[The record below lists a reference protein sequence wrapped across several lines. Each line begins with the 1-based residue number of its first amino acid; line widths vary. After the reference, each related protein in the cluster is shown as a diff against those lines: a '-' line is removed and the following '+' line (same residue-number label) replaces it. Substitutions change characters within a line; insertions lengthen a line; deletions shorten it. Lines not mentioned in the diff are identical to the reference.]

1 MLYDAPHR
9 GSPSPTMSD
18 ATTILVD
25 TDLERD
31 YAAAAATGL
40 YLRLVGD
47 GTISSV
53 YEVESEPRFR
63 VLDERLTQETG
74 VYAIGLHASN
84 HRWRDDE
91 QGGSR
96 LVEGGPE
103 NGIFCR
109 YDGSFTIR
117 CPECRQPLAPGDE
130 GSEALEEALA
140 VWCDAPNSAY
150 VACPGC
156 AAWTPLTLWRSP
168 AHDFAVG
175 HFAITLYGTH
185 LRSLTDIDHDHFA
198 TLLRHRLGDLAG
210 DFAVVYARA

>member
-1 MLYDAPHR
+1 MLYDAPHW

-31 YAAAAATGL
+31 DAAAAATGL

-63 VLDERLTQETG
+63 VLDERLTQDTG
-74 VYAIGLHASN
+74 VYAIGLHASS

-91 QGGSR
+91 HGGSH

-156 AAWTPLTLWRSP
+156 AAWTPLTSWRSP

-185 LRSLTDIDHDHFA
+185 LRSLTDGDHDHAA
-198 TLLRHRLGDLAG
+198 TLLRQRLGDVAG
-210 DFAVVYARA
+210 DFAVVYAKA

>member
-31 YAAAAATGL
+31 DAAAAATGL

-150 VACPGC
+150 VVCPGC
-156 AAWTPLTLWRSP
+156 TAWTPLTLWRSP

-185 LRSLTDIDHDHFA
+185 LRSLTDSDHDHFA
-198 TLLRHRLGDLAG
+198 TLLRQRLGDLAS

>member
-1 MLYDAPHR
+1 MLYEAPR
-9 GSPSPTMSD
+9 WGSPSPTMSD

-31 YAAAAATGL
+31 DAAAAATGL

-47 GTISSV
+47 GTISPI

-74 VYAIGLHASN
+74 VYAIGLHASS
-84 HRWRDDE
+84 HRWCDDE

-185 LRSLTDIDHDHFA
+185 LHSLTGKAHDHDA

-210 DFAVVYARA
+210 DFAVVYAKA

>member
-1 MLYDAPHR
+1 MLYEAPR
-9 GSPSPTMSD
+9 WGSPSPTMSD

-31 YAAAAATGL
+31 DAAAAATGL

-47 GTISSV
+47 GTISPV

-74 VYAIGLHASN
+74 VYAIGLHANS

-117 CPECRQPLAPGDE
+117 CPECRQPLAPGDD

-156 AAWTPLTLWRSP
+156 AAWTPLTLWHSP

-185 LRSLTDIDHDHFA
+185 LRSLTDNAHDHAA

>member
-1 MLYDAPHR
+1 MLYDAPRR

-31 YAAAAATGL
+31 DAAAAATGL

-47 GTISSV
+47 GTISSI

-63 VLDERLTQETG
+63 VLDERLTQDTG

-96 LVEGGPE
+96 MVEGGPE

-185 LRSLTDIDHDHFA
+185 LRSLTDSDHDHFA
-198 TLLRHRLGDLAG
+198 TLLRQRLGDVAG

>member
-31 YAAAAATGL
+31 DAAAAATGL

-63 VLDERLTQETG
+63 VLDERFTQETG

-185 LRSLTDIDHDHFA
+185 LRSLTDVDHDHFA

>member
-1 MLYDAPHR
+1 
-9 GSPSPTMSD
+9 MSD

-25 TDLERD
+25 TDLEHD
-31 YAAAAATGL
+31 DAAAAATGL

-47 GTISSV
+47 GTIAPV

-63 VLDERLTQETG
+63 VLDERLTEETG

-91 QGGSR
+91 HGGSR

-156 AAWTPLTLWRSP
+156 AAWTPLTSWQSP

-175 HFAITLYGTH
+175 HYAITLYGTH
-185 LRSLTDIDHDHFA
+185 LRSLTDSNNDHAA
-198 TLLRHRLGDLAG
+198 TLLRHRLGDLAS

>member
-1 MLYDAPHR
+1 MLYDAPHW

-31 YAAAAATGL
+31 DAAAAATGL

-47 GTISSV
+47 GTLSPV

-74 VYAIGLHASN
+74 VYAIGLHASS

-91 QGGSR
+91 KGGSH

-185 LRSLTDIDHDHFA
+185 LRGLTDSDHDHAA
-198 TLLRHRLGDLAG
+198 TLLRHRLGDVAG